1 MEPCAGEDIHEG
13 AALAGGVGDAIGGHE
28 GEAEGGCEVAEGFEF
43 VGFVAVEVAL
53 QFDVDAVGSEGV
65 DELGGGFAGL
75 LWLSGGEGAADG
87 AIGIAGEGDEAFREF
102 REVVPAGGGGESGAA
117 EFCLGEEAAEV
128 AVPGTVGDEQR
139 EGRTVGEGEFA
150 ADEGADAVV
159 ATSVVQAR
167 RAVHAVAVAERE
179 CGQAEGGGLGGEV
192 LRQAA
197 TAEKAERAPG
207 VQFDVAR
214 GVSHIP
220 PPVAS
225 HPAGAGVGRVR
236 RSRGVRPIPRAARR
250 GQRAT
255 IHRWR
260 AMDRRRR

>member
-1 MEPCAGEDIHEG
+1 
-13 AALAGGVGDAIGGHE
+13 
-28 GEAEGGCEVAEGFEF
+28 
-43 VGFVAVEVAL
+43 
-53 QFDVDAVGSEGV
+53 
-65 DELGGGFAGL
+65 
-75 LWLSGGEGAADG
+75 
-87 AIGIAGEGDEAFREF
+87 
-102 REVVPAGGGGESGAA
+102 
-117 EFCLGEEAAEV
+117 
-128 AVPGTVGDEQR
+128 
-139 EGRTVGEGEFA
+139 
-150 ADEGADAVV
+150 VV

-225 HPAGAGVGRVR
+225 HPVQESVESAGVEAYVPFLALPGEVSAPPFTAGEPWTDAGGDLPGHLCAAHEGRALCGEFHPGGAGRTEAAQGWAEHR
-236 RSRGVRPIPRAARR
+236 RWSGGGARWQRG
-250 GQRAT
+250 
-255 IHRWR
+255 
-260 AMDRRRR
+260 